1 MEQILSIARRHNVAV
16 LEDAAHAHGAR
27 WNDQGLGFLGQ
38 AGTFSFQ
45 VSKNMTAGEGGLI
58 TTNDRD
64 LAELCESYIWSGRKL
79 GHAWYEHFC
88 LGWNYRMTEFQAA
101 LLLVQLQ
108 RPAGRTARRMANGF
122 HLSQALR

>member
-64 LAELCESYIWSGRKL
+64 LAELCESYIWSGRKR
-79 GHAWYEHFC
+79 GRAWYERC
-88 LGWNYRMTEFQAA
+88 RVGWNYRLTEFQAA
-101 LLLVQLQ
+101 LLLAQLQ
-108 RPAGRTARRMANGF
+108 RLEAQNPRRMSNAIY
-122 HLSQALR
+122 LSQ